1 MVAGRQAAL
10 AAAAGAVKWLS
21 REGERASE
29 RAGLFVSRFSRA
41 IVGRSER
48 ASALSLLQQGGLSSS
63 ALLKGF
69 SGKSSSKKWCFLWS
83 FSRVGKRI
91 HSWGSLWKKR
101 RRRRKRSRWR
111 F

>member
-1 MVAGRQAAL
+1 VA
-10 AAAAGAVKWLS
+10 AAAAGAVKGLS

-29 RAGLFVSRFSRA
+29 LASGFVCFSFLARH
-41 IVGRSER
+41 RLEER
-48 ASALSLLQQGGLSSS
+48 ASERSLAAATRRAFIFCSSQR
-63 ALLKGF
+63 LF
-69 SGKSSSKKWCFLWS
+69 SGKSSSKKWCLLWS

-91 HSWGSLWKKR
+91 QSWGSLWKKR

>member
-1 MVAGRQAAL
+1 M

-21 REGERASE
+21 HEGERASE

-41 IVGRSER
+41 IVRRRER

-69 SGKSSSKKWCFLWS
+69 F
-83 FSRVGKRI
+83 
-91 HSWGSLWKKR
+91 WKE
-101 RRRRKRSRWR
+101 
-111 F
+111 